1 MVRFREDWFQAFVAY
16 KDIHSR
22 IAASSSGIGM
32 GSIANFKSFNCFQ
45 LSCYMVNSIMDHHSN
60 LNCLLL
66 FQLHFRLLCYL
77 LSNNLYLM
85 IAKLYINLNFV
96 NFAWIDYY
104 FIMDEFEKFDLSIRN
119 SIGNYLHSQVLTFE
133 NSSIFFFI
141 YTIKFLLF
149 IDFVD

>member
-1 MVRFREDWFQAFVAY
+1 
-16 KDIHSR
+16 
-22 IAASSSGIGM
+22 
-32 GSIANFKSFNCFQ
+32 
-45 LSCYMVNSIMDHHSN
+45 
-60 LNCLLL
+60 
-66 FQLHFRLLCYL
+66 
-77 LSNNLYLM
+77 M

-104 FIMDEFEKFDLSIRN
+104 FIRDEFEKFDLSIRN

>member
-1 MVRFREDWFQAFVAY
+1 
-16 KDIHSR
+16 
-22 IAASSSGIGM
+22 
-32 GSIANFKSFNCFQ
+32 
-45 LSCYMVNSIMDHHSN
+45 
-60 LNCLLL
+60 
-66 FQLHFRLLCYL
+66 
-77 LSNNLYLM
+77 M

-119 SIGNYLHSQVLTFE
+119 SIGNYLHSQVFTFE